1 MKNIVLVGFMGT
13 GKTAVAK
20 EAAKKLNLKYVS
32 TDELI
37 EKKENTSITDIF
49 SQKGENHFRRIEKDA
64 IREVSNLEGVVVDAG
79 GGAVTDPENVEN
91 LKKKGVLICLWA
103 EPEVI
108 LERIKKFR
116 HRPLLNVKNPLDKIR
131 QLLDHRKPFYE
142 RADCHIRTSKMPV
155 EKVVSEIERIMNAA
169 L

>member
-131 QLLDHRKPFYE
+131 RMLDHRKPFYE
-142 RADCHIRTSKMPV
+142 RADFHIRTSKMPV